1 MPHLPPLRPGIKT
14 LIAGFVFA
22 ILWASASTAT
32 KTALHF
38 AQPFV
43 ISICR
48 FFLAS
53 FIMLFIAHVVLKQQL
68 PQKQDWKKLMIYGLL
83 NIAIYLGFFVIGMQ
97 YISAG
102 IASLF
107 IAMSPVFIS
116 IMAAI
121 WLRHPLKLPII
132 VSLVICSL
140 GILVAAY
147 PLLRTSYVTPFGLLI
162 VLLSMISYSV
172 ASLYFTRNNWKG
184 LHILTINGWQTFF
197 GAVFTLPFFFYFY
210 EEGKNIFNWRMIVSV
225 IWLALPVS
233 IGAMMLWLFL
243 LKRDPVRASF
253 WLFLCPIF
261 GIIIAAI
268 LLGEPLSLYTFFG
281 VALVLAGLYL
291 VQKKS
296 NATELK

>member
-1 MPHLPPLRPGIKT
+1 LRPGIKT
-14 LIAGFVFA
+14 LTAGFVFA

-53 FIMLFIAHVVLKQQL
+53 FIMLFIAHVLLKQQL

-97 YISAG
+97 FISAG

-107 IAMSPVFIS
+107 IATSPVFIS
-116 IMAAI
+116 IIAAI
-121 WLRHPLKLPII
+121 WLKHPLKLPTLL
-132 VSLVICSL
+132 SLFICLL

-162 VLLSMISYSV
+162 ILLSMISYSV

-233 IGAMMLWLFL
+233 IGAVMLWMFL
-243 LKRDPVRASF
+243 LKKDPVRASF

-268 LLGEPLSLYTFFG
+268 LLGEPVSWYTFLG
-281 VALVLAGLYL
+281 VSLVLAGLYL
-291 VQKKS
+291 VQKNS
-296 NATELK
+296 SPAALK

>member
-1 MPHLPPLRPGIKT
+1 MRPSIKT
-14 LIAGFVFA
+14 LTAGIVFS

-32 KTALHF
+32 KNALHF

-53 FIMLFIAHVVLKQQL
+53 FIMLFIAHVLLKQKL
-68 PQKQDWKKLMIYGLL
+68 PQNHDWKKLMTYGLL
-83 NIAIYLGFFVIGMQ
+83 NIAIYLGFFIIGMQ

-107 IAMSPVFIS
+107 IATSPVFIS

-121 WLRHPLKLPII
+121 WLRHPLKLPILL
-132 VSLVICSL
+132 SLLICCT

-147 PLLRTSYVTPFGLLI
+147 PLLRTSYVTAFGLLI
-162 VLLSMISYSV
+162 ILLSMISYSV
-172 ASLYFTRNNWKG
+172 ASLYFTTHHWKG
-184 LHILTINGWQTFF
+184 LHILTINGWQTLF
-197 GAVFTLPFFFYFY
+197 GAVFTLPFYFYFY
-210 EEGKNIFNWRMIVSV
+210 EEGKNTFNLSMILSV
-225 IWLALPVS
+225 LWLAVPVS
-233 IGAMMLWLFL
+233 IGAVMLWMFL
-243 LKRDPVRASF
+243 LKKDPVRASF

-268 LLGEPLSLYTFFG
+268 LLGEPISQYTFFG
-281 VALVLAGLYL
+281 VALVLTGLFL
-291 VQKKS
+291 VQKNS
-296 NATELK
+296 NVASLK